1 MYMRRQV
8 PHHTSIIVTSS
19 FFLLF
24 QQPSH
29 TLGDKD
35 FVGLQQWG
43 YKGPFDS
50 PTYICFLA

>member
-1 MYMRRQV
+1 M

-19 FFLLF
+19 FFLPF

-35 FVGLQQWG
+35 FVGLQQRG
-43 YKGPFDS
+43 YQDRLIVFIAS
-50 PTYICFLA
+50 VF